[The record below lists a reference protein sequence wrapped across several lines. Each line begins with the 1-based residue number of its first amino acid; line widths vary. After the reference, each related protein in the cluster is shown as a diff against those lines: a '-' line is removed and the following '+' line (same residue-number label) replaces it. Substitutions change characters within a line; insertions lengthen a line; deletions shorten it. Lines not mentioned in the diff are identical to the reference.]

1 MSKIALNSNA
11 SGTGVFTIAS
21 PNSDT
26 DRTLTLPDEAGTVL
40 TSVSGLTAGNLT
52 GSVPASAM
60 PTGSVLQIVR
70 ATDSTNRVTS
80 SSSFVDANLSI
91 TITPTSASNVV
102 IVIANIVGQSF
113 CVTSGASNRGW
124 IQITD
129 SSNTAVSGAE
139 GVYYGLEAVSGTSQY
154 AFGAITAIG
163 YSEPATTSAVTYKLR
178 YHRHSSS
185 TEFLLN
191 NSVNPAQLYAIEV
204 AA

>member
-1 MSKIALNSNA
+1 MSKISLEPNA

-21 PNSDT
+21 PNINT
-26 DRTLTLPDEAGTVL
+26 DRTLNLPDESGTII
-40 TSVSGLTAGNLT
+40 TTAG
-52 GSVPASAM
+52 VPYSAL
-60 PTGSVLQIVR
+60 PTGSVLQVVR
-70 ATDSTNRVTS
+70 ATDSTHRVTS
-80 SSSFVDANLSI
+80 SSSFVDSGLSI
-91 TITPTSASNVV
+91 TITPTSASSVV

-129 SSNTAVSGAE
+129 SANTAVSGAE
-139 GVYYGLEAVSGTSQY
+139 GVYYGMEAVSGSSQY

-163 YSEPATTSAVTYKLR
+163 YSQPSTTSAVTYKLI
-178 YHRHSSS
+178 YHRHASS

-191 NSVNPAQLYAIEV
+191 NTVNPAQLYAIEV